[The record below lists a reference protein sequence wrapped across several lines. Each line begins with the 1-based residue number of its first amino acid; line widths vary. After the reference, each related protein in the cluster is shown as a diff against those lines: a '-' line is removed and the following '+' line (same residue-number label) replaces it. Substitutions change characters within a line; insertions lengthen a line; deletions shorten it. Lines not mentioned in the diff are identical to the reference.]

1 MTDGLDLKSI
11 FAMIDNMLT
20 GVGVVEMS
28 ADQLKLLYMNQG
40 GLRMLGYTEKDAKK
54 VFGNLLASIIED
66 DKKRLWQG
74 VDDILKDDGAVT
86 FAFRTVTP
94 TGGLRWISVRGNLY
108 SKTAE
113 KAIILVTFQ
122 DVTEQKIVEE
132 ELRSRFS
139 QYQELLQDDN
149 LLFDYNVVT
158 DVMTLSKAHQ
168 YGIVD
173 DMIIKNYSA
182 HIRNDNIFGEDQD
195 AVIKDFS
202 EATKSPKT
210 GVVRAH
216 FALGKQETPRLY
228 DVRYSSLAN
237 QDGYV
242 CRVIGWITD
251 VENQGAGAESAKPLE
266 KQDLV
271 GLDQNAGW
279 HTRDEAEEM
288 MSAYMEEEHP
298 GEISA
303 VMVVEVGDIMAI
315 YDTLGPTEAGK
326 GADIALDRI
335 VKLFRRHDILCKL
348 DFSHCLL
355 FLKNIGRIS
364 NVDAL
369 ADKICAAAEVEVG
382 DDTLKMKTSASV
394 GIAIYPNHGDNL
406 RDLILKAM
414 DALEDAK
421 IDPSASYQIY
431 DATSTMIDAIADSRL
446 NKKNLQSMLGNSAD
460 VEDVCLRLL
469 FEDSQHDSSI
479 RAILQIMTD
488 HLAFQFSYMAHY
500 DERDTLHE
508 YRYAAKDAKAPGRSE
523 EDIASWKR
531 LLESINSYE
540 GLRVIH
546 SYDALPDEI
555 SGYLI
560 GQGIHTMLIH
570 PLMLNGKRAG
580 IIVMGETTGAEWD
593 LDVEKEKEVRSI
605 ARIAQM
611 ILIHYSKN
619 ISERYSIYQLKML
632 DDFDSYVY
640 TVNAD
645 TYELE
650 FINHKIIDEM
660 QNVYV
665 GQLCYKAIHHRNS
678 PCENCILNK
687 MERKDPHANVS
698 DASFNM
704 VLRKWMKINASWME
718 YREDNPV
725 ALVNSVDISEYVSN

>member
-1 MTDGLDLKSI
+1 MTEGLDLKSI

-20 GVGVVEMS
+20 GVCVVEMS

-40 GLRMLGYTEKDAKK
+40 GLRMLGYKDRDEKK
-54 VFGNLLASIIED
+54 VFSNLFASIIED

-108 SKTAE
+108 SKTDE
-113 KAIILVTFQ
+113 KAIILITFQ
-122 DVTEQKIVEE
+122 DVTEQKFVEE
-132 ELRSRFS
+132 EMRSRFS
-139 QYQELLQDDN
+139 QYQELLKDDN

-173 DMIIKNYSA
+173 DMIVKNYTSYM
-182 HIRNDNIFGEDQD
+182 HEHKIFGDESDEI
-195 AVIKDFS
+195 VRSFE
-202 EATKSPKT
+202 EAKKSPVT
-210 GVVRAH
+210 GSVRAR
-216 FALGKQETPRLY
+216 FSIRTNAEPRLY
-228 DVRYSSLAN
+228 EIRYSSIAN

-242 CRVIGWITD
+242 SRVIGWLTD
-251 VENQGAGAESAKPLE
+251 IEDQSTGAEASQQSQQKDAEEL
-266 KQDLV
+266 
-271 GLDQNAGW
+271 GLNAGW
-279 HTRDEAEEM
+279 HTRDEAEEL
-288 MSAYMEEEHP
+288 MSAYMEEDHA

-303 VMVVEVGDIMAI
+303 VMVVEVGDIMSI
-315 YDTLGPTEAGK
+315 YDALGPSEAGK
-326 GADIALDRI
+326 AADIALDCI
-335 VKLFRRHDILCKL
+335 MKLFRRHDILCKL
-348 DFSHCLL
+348 DFAHCLL
-355 FLKNIGRIS
+355 FLKNIGRLS

-369 ADKICAAAEVEVG
+369 ADKICAAAVVEVG
-382 DDTLKMKTSASV
+382 EGEEKIATAAHV
-394 GIAIYPNHGDNL
+394 GIAIYPNHGDSL

-421 IDPSASYQIY
+421 IDPSTSYQIY
-431 DATSTMIDAIADSRL
+431 DATSTMIDAITDSRL
-446 NKKNLQSMLGNSAD
+446 NKKNLETMLGNSAD

-469 FEDSQHDSSI
+469 FEDSQHDTSI

-488 HLAFQFSYMAHY
+488 HLGFQFSYLAHY
-500 DERDTLHE
+500 DEADSLHE
-508 YRYAAKDAKAPGRSE
+508 YRYTAKNAKAPGNSE

-531 LLESINSYE
+531 LLESISSYE

-560 GQGIHTMLIH
+560 QQGIHTMLIH

-593 LDVEKEKEVRSI
+593 LDEEKEKEVRSI

-611 ILIHYSKN
+611 ILIHFGKN

-665 GQLCYKAIHHRNS
+665 GQLCYKALHHRNS
-678 PCENCILNK
+678 PCENCILNRID
-687 MERKDPHANVS
+687 RKDPHATVS
-698 DASFNM
+698 DAYFNM
-704 VLRKWMKINASWME
+704 VLRKWMKTNASWME

-725 ALVNSVDISEYVSN
+725 ALINSVDISEYVSN

>member
-1 MTDGLDLKSI
+1 MTEGLDLKSI

-20 GVGVVEMS
+20 GVGVFEMS
-28 ADQLKLLYMNQG
+28 ADQLKLLYLNKG
-40 GLRMLGYTEKDAKK
+40 ALRMLGYTDQDEKK
-54 VFGNLLASIIED
+54 VFGNFLASIIED
-66 DKKRLWQG
+66 DRKRLWQG

-86 FAFRTVTP
+86 FAFRTVTS

-113 KAIILVTFQ
+113 KAIILVSFQ
-122 DVTEQKIVEE
+122 DVTEQKFVEE
-132 ELRSRFS
+132 EMRTRFS
-139 QYQELLQDDN
+139 QYQELLKDDN

-173 DMIIKNYSA
+173 DLIVKSFLTYLKE
-182 HIRNDNIFGEDQD
+182 HTVFGDDNDE
-195 AVIKDFS
+195 VLRDFT

-210 GVVRAH
+210 GSVRAR
-216 FALGKQETPRLY
+216 FAIREKDMPRLY
-228 DVRYSSLAN
+228 DIRYSSIGN

-242 CRVIGWITD
+242 TRVIGWLTD
-251 VENQGAGAESAKPLE
+251 VENQSNASDPKPLE
-266 KQDLV
+266 KQDVV
-271 GLDQNAGW
+271 GLDLNAGW

-288 MSAYMEEEHP
+288 MSSYMAEEHP

-315 YDTLGPTEAGK
+315 YDALGPSEAGK
-326 GADIALDRI
+326 GADIALDHI

-348 DFSHCLL
+348 DFAHCLL

-369 ADKICAAAEVEVG
+369 ADKILNAAVVEVG
-382 DDTLKMKTSASV
+382 EGEQKMTTSASV

-421 IDPSASYQIY
+421 IDPSTSYQIY

-446 NKKNLQSMLGNSAD
+446 NKKNLEAVLGNSAE
-460 VEDVCLRLL
+460 VEDVCMRLL

-488 HLAFQFSYMAHY
+488 HLRFQFSYLAHY
-500 DERDTLHE
+500 DDNDVLHE
-508 YRYAAKDAKAPGRSE
+508 YRYTAKNAKAPGNKE
-523 EDIASWKR
+523 EDIEGWRK
-531 LLESINSYE
+531 LLESIHSYE

-560 GQGIHTMLIH
+560 QQGIHTMLIH

-580 IIVMGETTGAEWD
+580 IIVMAETTGAEWEFD
-593 LDVEKEKEVRSI
+593 EEKEKEVRSI

-611 ILIHYSKN
+611 ILIHFGKN

-650 FINHKIIDEM
+650 FINHKFINEM

-665 GQLCYKAIHHRNS
+665 GQLCYKALHHRNS
-678 PCENCILNK
+678 PCEDCILNK
-687 MERKDPHANVS
+687 IDRKDPHANVS
-698 DASFNM
+698 DAYFNM
-704 VLRKWMKINASWME
+704 VLRKWLKTNASWME

-725 ALVNSVDISEYVSN
+725 ALVNSIDISEYVSN